1 MIYQLDRFV
10 PFDHVYSG
18 SQIGELAATHCA
30 TTSRRLSA
38 TLTRPLA
45 WSGKLAC
52 FNQIIARFGEG
63 SQYIAVGDG
72 LEEEEVSE
80 ELDLPFHSIKKISDL
95 RKLDTLIDER
105 LRYEHGR

>member
-1 MIYQLDRFV
+1 VGAALYGVLTTVFCSPGAVNLVVSACQLTPTLAKAMIYQLDRFV

-45 WSGKLAC
+45 
-52 FNQIIARFGEG
+52 
-63 SQYIAVGDG
+63 
-72 LEEEEVSE
+72 
-80 ELDLPFHSIKKISDL
+80 
-95 RKLDTLIDER
+95 
-105 LRYEHGR
+105 